1 MCRGRRISPGVSQLW
16 QAITVGSFLIPMN
29 TWVPFSEI
37 LICEQDWRS
46 VTAALSS
53 CDLNEL
59 LSLSV
64 PQFSYLL
71 NGLANALQLRTIRNT
86 LLENEVDLVDC
97 SNEGNSILQR
107 ARRHF
112 GKKVL
117 GGGCCRIRTPIR
129 WFGREFKEV
138 WFSLVAVAQRA
149 GIPGLHPGPRK
160 GWPLLPSTA

>member
-1 MCRGRRISPGVSQLW
+1 M
-16 QAITVGSFLIPMN
+16 
-29 TWVPFSEI
+29 
-37 LICEQDWRS
+37 
-46 VTAALSS
+46 TAALSS

-129 WFGREFKEV
+129 
-138 WFSLVAVAQRA
+138 
-149 GIPGLHPGPRK
+149 
-160 GWPLLPSTA
+160 